1 VKIRKGSSEVSP
13 TIQLV
18 HKSSVERSSD
28 AEGIEM
34 TGETIK
40 VFLLLFMFGVLEAA
54 LILPEMQ
61 LKQLWVRSRRDRAK
75 N

>member
-1 VKIRKGSSEVSP
+1 
-13 TIQLV
+13 
-18 HKSSVERSSD
+18 
-28 AEGIEM
+28 M

-54 LILPEMQ
+54 LILPEMEVKHLRVQ
-61 LKQLWVRSRRDRAK
+61 FRRDRAK

>member
-1 VKIRKGSSEVSP
+1 
-13 TIQLV
+13 
-18 HKSSVERSSD
+18 
-28 AEGIEM
+28 M